1 MTAPRT
7 FPAYIVERAPAGVP
21 GFPAD
26 FVSRVRH
33 VNLSSLRA
41 LQNWT
46 RERYPDFYQQPVGGN
61 GAPGQWY
68 VKKLWAAYLAWAEA

>member
-46 RERYPDFYQQPVGGN
+46 RDRWPEFYHQGLGDGVS
-61 GAPGQWY
+61 GQWL